1 MAVSE
6 ESGGERSL
14 GSWLRRQR
22 EDACLTQQ
30 ELAERSGFSV
40 RAISNLEQG
49 RTRRPYPNSV
59 RLLTDALGLAETVG
73 AQLITQYRAK
83 QRQQTGWALA
93 ARPGSGSFSPG
104 VNGRGTGPRGQRW
117 PQMCRGNCPP
127 GHGPLSGDGPSSTG

>member
-1 MAVSE
+1 MSE

-30 ELAERSGFSV
+30 ELAERSGLSV
-40 RAISNLEQG
+40 RAISNLERG

-73 AQLITQYRAK
+73 AELITQYRASS
-83 QRQQTGWALA
+83 AS
-93 ARPGSGSFSPG
+93 RPDGPWPPG
-104 VNGRGTGPRGQRW
+104 RIRFVQPRG
-117 PQMCRGNCPP
+117 
-127 GHGPLSGDGPSSTG
+127 